1 MIGRNKDAETAFE
14 MAMKLLNNPSEE
26 VQQQVWDKCHADEV
40 IQRSV
45 RLYLYSEPSYTPKAL
60 YNLHQ
65 KLAELVS

>member
-14 MAMKLLNNPSEE
+14 MAMKLLNTPSEE

-40 IQRSV
+40 IQRAV